1 MQPTGRNQN
10 LRFSLAGLQAGMLAS
25 LTMLVWLALTSIWY
39 KRSIWSVPNLLS
51 STFFGEAAF
60 RAGFGKTTYAGI
72 ALHLFLY
79 SVLGVL
85 FGLIVRGSRSRLA
98 VLVFGLLYGVLWY
111 YVLFGAIWKALNPL
125 VALYVPNRP
134 MLAGH
139 FLYGAILGRFPSY
152 RDAITPV
159 PVELTR

>member
-1 MQPTGRNQN
+1 M
-10 LRFSLAGLQAGMLAS
+10 RFSLAGLQAGMLAS
-25 LTMLVWLALTSIWY
+25 LTMLVWLAATSIWY
-39 KRSIWSVPNLLS
+39 KRSVWSVPNLLS

-60 RAGFGKTTYAGI
+60 RAGFGKTTYSGI

-85 FGLIVRGSRSRLA
+85 FGLIVRGSRSRMA
-98 VLVFGLLYGVLWY
+98 VLIFGLMFGVLCY
-111 YVLFGAIWKALNPL
+111 YVLFGVVWKAVNPL

-139 FLYGAILGRFPSY
+139 FLYGAMLGRFPSY
-152 RDAITPV
+152 RDAIAPV
-159 PVELTR
+159 TVGLTR